1 MPFTIDGNVV
11 TKYVPDYTSGKS
23 GDEAVI
29 VVPDGV
35 EVIGANAF
43 SISSNWGRKITITL
57 PETVTRIEKEA
68 FAFISA
74 TYNLPSSLKYI
85 GSGAFVDAAFITIH
99 FNGTL
104 KEWEAIDKN
113 GENWRSAVDC
123 YEIFCTDGDIK
134 RYGLT

>member
-11 TKYVPDYTSGKS
+11 TKYVPDYTSGKD
-23 GDEAVI
+23 GDEVVI

-113 GENWRSAVDC
+113 GENWRSAVDS